1 MFNVGG
7 GEIFVILLLG
17 LLVLGPERL
26 PKAMGQ
32 VGKYVAQLRKL
43 SSGFQDEIRR
53 AMDPNDAPFRPGEE
67 RLAAGNVADEVR
79 VVGADPTPDTDPDDP
94 TPTSPEP
101 SEVGNTPSAGRDDAE
116 PEPPAEPEPEP
127 EPTTGPQAA
136 PGTVTP
142 LHGLDEG
149 DARATG

>member
-7 GEIFVILLLG
+7 GELFVILLLG

-53 AMDPNDAPFRPGEE
+53 AMDPDDAPFRPGEE
-67 RLAAGNVADEVR
+67 RLPAGNVADEVR
-79 VVGADPTPDTDPDDP
+79 VVGADPDPGEPDTPAGP
-94 TPTSPEP
+94 LGPEP
-101 SEVGNTPSAGRDDAE
+101 SAAGNTPSTGPDDAVAAPDPE
-116 PEPPAEPEPEP
+116 PEAIPEPEP
-127 EPTTGPQAA
+127 ES
-136 PGTVTP
+136 GTVTP
-142 LHGLDEG
+142 LHGHDDG
-149 DARATG
+149 DARAAG